1 VTPGMR
7 VADLLETGTERL
19 RAAGVATPRLDAE
32 LLLAM
37 ALDVDRT
44 AVIAHHDALVGDGQ
58 AGRFEDALRRRV
70 GGEPVAYIRGVRE
83 FHGLAFAVDTR
94 ALIPRPETE
103 LLVDLAVEEVAER
116 LTSRPRG
123 PGAPPVRVVDVGTG
137 SGAVAVAV
145 AVTLR
150 RRGMLDEADL
160 LAVDVST
167 DALDVARENAVGHGV
182 AHAIRFEVADL
193 LPAEATPV
201 DVCCANLPYVPTAEL
216 AALPALAAEPAVA
229 LDGGEDGLDVVRRLL
244 DRLAGALAPGGVAL
258 LEIGAGQRDAVSAL
272 ARERLPSREATVLDD
287 LAGLPR
293 VVRVGP
299 VATGTR
305 AGPGSR

>member
-1 VTPGMR
+1 MR
-7 VADLLETGTERL
+7 VADLLETGAERL

-44 AVIAHHDALVGDGQ
+44 AVIAHHDAVVGDGQ
-58 AGRFEDALRRRV
+58 VDRFEDALRRRL
-70 GGEPVAYIRGVRE
+70 GGEPVAYVRGVRE
-83 FHGLAFAVDTR
+83 FHGLAFAVDPR

-103 LLVDLAVEEVAER
+103 LLVDLAVEELAER

-145 AVTLR
+145 AVALR
-150 RRGMLDEADL
+150 RRGMLDEVDL

-167 DALDVARENAVGHGV
+167 EALDVARENAVGHGV
-182 AHAIRFEVADL
+182 AHAIRFEAADL
-193 LPAEATPV
+193 LPADDPTPV
-201 DVCCANLPYVPTAEL
+201 DVCCANLPYVPTADL
-216 AALPALAAEPAVA
+216 AALPALAAEPALA

-258 LEIGAGQRDAVSAL
+258 LEIGAGQRDAALAL

-293 VVRVGP
+293 VLRVGP
-299 VATGTR
+299 VATAAR
-305 AGPGSR
+305 SGPGSR